1 MQAVVLDTDVVSATL
16 KQEPPDTLSAALEGA
31 VPAVSFITAGELHRW
46 THVRNW
52 GAPRRQELDDW
63 LASVLV
69 LESTP
74 ATWRMWGRITAEA
87 RLRGRPRP
95 VADSWIAACCLAW
108 KGPLAT
114 FNERDF
120 EDFAAH
126 NGLQL
131 ISTQ

>member
-1 MQAVVLDTDVVSATL
+1 MQAVVLDTDVASAIL
-16 KQEPPDTLSAALEGA
+16 RRQAPDRLSAALAGT

-46 THVRNW
+46 AHVRDW
-52 GAPRRQELDDW
+52 GTPRRQQLDNW
-63 LASVLV
+63 LASVLI

-74 ATWRMWGRITAEA
+74 ATWRTWGRITAEA

-108 KGPLAT
+108 DLPLVT
-114 FNERDF
+114 SNQRDF

-131 ISTQ
+131 LLA

>member
-1 MQAVVLDTDVVSATL
+1 MQAVVLDTDVESAIL
-16 KQEPPDTLSAALEGA
+16 KQEPPDALSAALEGA

-52 GAPRRQELDDW
+52 GAPRRQQLDDW

-108 KGPLAT
+108 KVPLAT

-120 EDFAAH
+120 SDFATH

>member
-1 MQAVVLDTDVVSATL
+1 MQAVVLDTDVVSAIL
-16 KQEPPDTLSAALEGA
+16 KQQPLSQLDAVLEGA
-31 VPAVSFITAGELHRW
+31 VPAVAFITAGELHRW

-52 GAPRRQELDDW
+52 GAPRRQQLEDW

-74 ATWRMWGRITAEA
+74 AIWRMWGRITAEA

-108 KGPLAT
+108 EVPLVT
-114 FNERDF
+114 LNEGDF
-120 EDFAAH
+120 EDFDAH

-131 ISTQ
+131 ISAG